1 MRTKKQYKRKMIKLP
16 LFIILCYSL
25 IQIFIWF
32 YQTEKSKQEFI
43 NLEKEVVT
51 DVEDTTVKKEPEKEN
66 RRIDFDKLLS
76 INSDVKGWLIIEKLN
91 ISYPIMQSENNE
103 YYLKKNIYKEN
114 SISGSLFL
122 DYRNNAFQDDNTI
135 IYGHNMKNGTMFGK
149 LDNIKNGKL
158 GTDIAILI
166 YTENK
171 IYKYKVFSTYEINPR
186 DFKINEKITDLIEK
200 SEIDFKKN
208 IDTSSKYLTLY
219 TCTNTSIKRIIV
231 HAVLEEIVVL

>member
-1 MRTKKQYKRKMIKLP
+1 MRTKKQYKRKMIKLL

-32 YQTEKSKQEFI
+32 YQTGKSKQEFI

-122 DYRNNAFQDDNTI
+122 DYRNNAFQDNNTI

>member
-1 MRTKKQYKRKMIKLP
+1 MRTKKQYKRKMIKLL

-76 INSDVKGWLIIEKLN
+76 INSDVKGWLIIEKLD

-231 HAVLEEIVVL
+231 NAVLEEIVVL